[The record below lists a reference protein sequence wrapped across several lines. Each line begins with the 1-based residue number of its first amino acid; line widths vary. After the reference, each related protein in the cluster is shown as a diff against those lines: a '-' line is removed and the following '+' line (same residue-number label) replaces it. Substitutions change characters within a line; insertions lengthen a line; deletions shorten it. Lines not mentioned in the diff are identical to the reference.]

1 MEESSMRPPLK
12 FVVLTSSDVG
22 AGTVLEYLCRTTGVQ
37 IARVYL
43 DTLREK
49 KRPTPPTSG
58 GPHVPFFRKLRY
70 HAALAVRLP
79 RQYAFRLVERGLG
92 ASELDVLRAL
102 ERLHPGLLRLAAGV
116 APADLPRGRLL
127 YRLRE
132 TAQARGIPVVET
144 PSLNSAATV
153 AALRDEQADVFLG
166 IGTRILSK
174 DVLGAARLGVL
185 NAHSSLLPEYRGG
198 TTEFWQLAAGERE
211 TGITVHWMAP
221 QVDAGEVC
229 AQRSWPVP
237 RGASH
242 YQLRLLS
249 LLLRLDVWRE
259 VVERLLRGEVP
270 RQAQGSAR
278 TPTFRHPDLA
288 QLYGYYCRGQSLGQ
302 ILG

>member
-1 MEESSMRPPLK
+1 MKPPLK
-12 FVVLTSSDVG
+12 FVALTSSDVG
-22 AGTVLEYLCRTTGVQ
+22 AGTVLEHLCRTTGVR
-37 IARVYL
+37 IERIYF
-43 DTLREK
+43 DTLQEK
-49 KRPTPPTSG
+49 KRPGAPAAG
-58 GPHVPFFRKLRY
+58 GPHFPFFRKLRY

-79 RQYAFRLVERGLG
+79 RHYAFRLVERGFG

-132 TAQARGIPVVET
+132 VARARDIPVVET
-144 PSLNSAATV
+144 PSLNNAATV
-153 AALRDEQADVFLG
+153 AALRDERADVFLG
-166 IGTRILSK
+166 FGTRILSK
-174 DVLGAARLGVL
+174 DVLAAARVGVL

-211 TGITVHWMAP
+211 TGVTVHWMAAR
-221 QVDAGEVC
+221 VDEGAVC
-229 AQRSWPVP
+229 ARRRWPVP

-270 RQAQGSAR
+270 RLEQEPAE
-278 TPTFRHPDLA
+278 TPTFRHPDLR
-288 QLYGYYCRGQSLGQ
+288 QLYCYYCRKQSLEQ